1 MFLNYLLTALRNII
15 RYKSFTLL
23 NIFGLSLTMSVCML
37 IIVVLLDQYSY
48 DRYYTKK
55 DRIYRVESIDSLS
68 KISLNRYASTTF
80 PLAEELRNNYTG
92 IEEAALFNNSFSGEG
107 VSGETRISIKGLYSN
122 SAVFKVFDFELI
134 KGSPE
139 KVLDDPY
146 KIVLKE
152 DVAKKFFGNE
162 DPLGKTL
169 QIDSIGDFTVAGII
183 KETRK
188 KSHIQFEALV
198 SASTLESYERNRKAE
213 NITATDWNNFY
224 SSYVYV
230 LLSQKANKRDIQ
242 SALDKISREKYLDK
256 VKTNVSFALQ
266 PLTKI
271 VPGPLRANELG
282 FFLWNVM
289 VYFLSGLAL
298 VLIILAAFNYTSL
311 SIARSLLRAKEVGV
325 RKTVGASRSKIITQ
339 FLFEAVL
346 ISFLALI
353 VSVVFLQFLLPG
365 FTGMKMMSI
374 LEIRPQ
380 QNYVVYLLFFIFAL
394 ITGLLAGILPAFFIS
409 SFNPQNVLKGV
420 LNIKLFSRIT
430 LRKVLLITQFT
441 FSMIFIITILLLF
454 RQMNYMVNAKMGFDR
469 EQVFMLRLQRQDIS
483 RIKDVYSRLP
493 EISYISGTSHIPG
506 EGNIW
511 GTQIRVNKEDEKI
524 EGHYFSVDENYIP
537 AMGLTLLAGQNF
549 PANMNTEREKF
560 VIVNEYT
567 THQFNLGTPSE
578 AIGKY
583 LILDDST
590 LVQIIGVVKDYKYVA
605 LFINQKSLILRIN
618 PKKYNL
624 AVFRISS
631 PDLKRTVEK
640 IRNEW
645 KIIDPVHEMEGDFLD
660 DSIKEYYSFFSDILY
675 TVGYASL
682 LVIIISCLG
691 LLGMATFSTQTRIK
705 EIAIRKA
712 YGAMPA
718 NILSLISRSYIL
730 LLIIAAIIAAPL
742 AYLLNNMWFQ
752 YMADHVSFG
761 AGTLLFGILLV
772 VFIGLLTIGSQTIR
786 ASKTNPAEMLKYE

>member
-1 MFLNYLLTALRNII
+1 MVLNYLLTALRNII
-15 RYKSFTLL
+15 RNKSFTLL
-23 NIFGLSLTMSVCML
+23 NILGLSLTMSVCML
-37 IIVVLLDQYSY
+37 IIVVLMDQYSY
-48 DRYYTKK
+48 DSYYTKK

-68 KISLNRYASTTF
+68 KISLNRFASTTF
-80 PLAEELRNNYTG
+80 PLAGELKNNATG
-92 IEEAALFNNSFSGEG
+92 IEETALFNNTFNGEG
-107 VSGETRISIKGLYSN
+107 VSGDIRIGIKGLYAN
-122 SAVFKVFDFELI
+122 SAVFSVFGFELEE
-134 KGSPE
+134 GSPE
-139 KVLDDPY
+139 RALDDPY

-169 QIDSIGDFTVAGII
+169 QVDSIGNFTVAGIL
-183 KETRK
+183 KKNNK

-198 SASTLESYERNRKAE
+198 SASTLESFERSRKAE
-213 NITATDWNNFY
+213 KITATDWNNFY
-224 SSYVYV
+224 SSYLYV
-230 LLSQKANKRDIQ
+230 LLSEKADNKDIQ
-242 SALDKISREKYLDK
+242 LTLDKINHEKYLDRER
-256 VKTNVSFALQ
+256 TNVSFVLQ
-266 PLTKI
+266 PLSKI

-298 VLIILAAFNYTSL
+298 VLVVLAAFNYTSL

-325 RKTVGASRSKIITQ
+325 RKTLGASRGKIISQ
-339 FLFEAVL
+339 FLLEAVM
-346 ISFLALI
+346 ISLLALV
-353 VSVVFLQFLLPG
+353 VSVILLQFLLPG

-394 ITGLLAGILPAFFIS
+394 VTGLLAGILPAFFIS
-409 SFNPQNVLKGV
+409 SFSPQHVLKGV

-430 LRKVLLITQFT
+430 LRKVLLVTQFA

-493 EISYISGTSHIPG
+493 EISYISATSHRPG

-511 GTQIRVNKEDEKI
+511 PVDIRINKEDEKVQ
-524 EGHYFSVDENYIP
+524 GHYFSVDENYIP

-549 PANMNTEREKF
+549 PPGMNTEREKF
-560 VIVNEYT
+560 VVVNEYA
-567 THQFNLGTPSE
+567 THQFKLGTPSE

-590 LVQIIGVVKDYKYVA
+590 YVQVIGVIKDYKYAA
-605 LFINQKSLILRIN
+605 LFLTQKSLILRVEPN
-618 PKKYNL
+618 KYNL
-624 AVFRISS
+624 AVFRFSS
-631 PDLKRTVEK
+631 PDLQGSVEK
-640 IRNEW
+640 LKIEW
-645 KIIDPVHEMEGDFLD
+645 KKIDPVHEMQGDFLD
-660 DSIKEYYSFFSDILY
+660 NTIKEYYSFFGDVLY
-675 TVGYASL
+675 TVGYACF

-691 LLGMATFSTQTRIK
+691 LLGMATFSTQTRIR

-718 NILSLISRSYIL
+718 NILLLISRGYIG

-742 AYLLNNMWFQ
+742 AYLLNKMWFQ
-752 YMADHVSFG
+752 YMVDHVSFG
-761 AGTLLFGILLV
+761 AGTLLFGILFV
-772 VFIGLLTIGSQTIR
+772 VFIGLLTIGSQTIK
-786 ASKTNPAEMLKYE
+786 ASRTNPAEMLKFE

>member
-1 MFLNYLLTALRNII
+1 MVLNYLLTALRNII

-23 NIFGLSLTMSVCML
+23 NILGLSLTMSVCML
-37 IIVVLLDQYSY
+37 IIVVLMDQYSY
-48 DRYYTKK
+48 DGHYTMK

-68 KISLNRYASTTF
+68 KISLSRFASTAY
-80 PLAEELRNNYTG
+80 PLADELKNKVAGVEET
-92 IEEAALFNNSFSGEG
+92 ALFNNTFSGEG
-107 VSGETRISIKGLYSN
+107 VSGETRIGIKGLYAN
-122 SAVFKVFDFELI
+122 SAVFKVFGFELT
-134 KGSPE
+134 KGSSE
-139 KVLDDPY
+139 KILDDPY

-152 DVAKKFFGNE
+152 DVALKFFGNE

-169 QIDSIGDFTVAGII
+169 QIDSIGNFTVAGII
-183 KETRK
+183 KKTSK

-198 SASTLESYERNRKAE
+198 SASTLEAFERSRKAE
-213 NITATDWNNFY
+213 KITAADWNNFY

-230 LLSQKANKRDIQ
+230 LLSQKADKRDIQ
-242 SALDKISREKYLDK
+242 GNLDRISHEKYLDK
-256 VKTNVSFALQ
+256 EKTNASFVLQ

-282 FFLWNVM
+282 FFLWNIM

-325 RKTVGASRSKIITQ
+325 RKTLGATRGKIIIQ
-339 FLFEAVL
+339 FLLEAVI
-346 ISFLALI
+346 ISLLALV
-353 VSVVFLQFLLPG
+353 VSVVLLQFLLPG

-380 QNYVVYLLFFIFAL
+380 QNYVVYLLFLIFAL
-394 ITGLLAGILPAFFIS
+394 ITGILAGILPAFFIS
-409 SFNPQNVLKGV
+409 SFNPQYVLKGV

-430 LRKVLLITQFT
+430 LRKILLVTQFA

-454 RQMNYMVNAKMGFDR
+454 RQMNYMVNAKLGFDR
-469 EQVFMLRLQRQDIS
+469 ELVFMMRLQRQDIG
-483 RIKDVYSRLP
+483 RIKNIYSRLP
-493 EISYISGTSHIPG
+493 EISYISATSHIPG

-511 GTQIRVNKEDEKI
+511 PVQIRVNKEDEKA

-549 PANMNTEREKF
+549 PVDMNTEPEKF
-560 VIVNEYT
+560 AIINEYAS
-567 THQFNLGTPSE
+567 HQFNLGTPSE
-578 AIGKY
+578 TIGKY

-590 LVQIIGVVKDYKYVA
+590 LVQIIGVVKDYKYAA
-605 LFINQKSLILRIN
+605 LFLNQKSLVLRVN

-631 PDLKRTVEK
+631 PDLQGTVGK
-640 IRNEW
+640 IKNEW
-645 KIIDPVHEMEGDFLD
+645 KKIDPVHEMEGDFLD
-660 DSIKEYYSFFSDILY
+660 SRIKEYYSFFGDVLY
-675 TVGYASL
+675 TVGYACI

-691 LLGMATFSTQTRIK
+691 LLGMATFSTQTRLR

-712 YGAMPA
+712 YGAMPS
-718 NILSLISRSYIL
+718 NILVLISGSYIW
-730 LLIIAAIIAAPL
+730 LLIIAAVIAAPL
-742 AYLLNNMWFQ
+742 AYFLNNMWFQ
-752 YMADHVSFG
+752 YMSNHVSFG
-761 AGTLLFGILLV
+761 AGTLIAGILFV
-772 VFIGLLTIGSQTIR
+772 VVVGLLTIGSQTIR
-786 ASKTNPAEMLKYE
+786 ASQTSPAEMLKVE

>member
-1 MFLNYLLTALRNII
+1 MVLNYLLTALRNII
-15 RYKSFTLL
+15 RYKSFTIL
-23 NIFGLSLTMSVCML
+23 NILGLSLTMSVCML
-37 IIVVLLDQYSY
+37 IIVVLMDQYSY
-48 DRYYTKK
+48 DSHYTKK

-68 KISLNRYASTTF
+68 KISLSRFASTVY
-80 PLAEELRNNYTG
+80 PLAGELKNKVAG
-92 IEEAALFNNSFSGEG
+92 VEEAALFNNSFSGEG
-107 VSGETRISIKGLYSN
+107 VSGEARIGIKGLYAN
-122 SAVFKVFDFELI
+122 SAVFEVFGFELI
-134 KGSPE
+134 KGSTE
-139 KVLDDPY
+139 RVLDDPF

-152 DVAKKFFGNE
+152 DVAQKFFGKV

-183 KETRK
+183 KKTNK

-198 SASTLESYERNRKAE
+198 SASTLESFERSQKAE
-213 NITATDWNNFY
+213 KITATDWNNFY
-224 SSYVYV
+224 STYVYI
-230 LLSQKANKRDIQ
+230 LLSQKADKRDFQ
-242 SALDKISREKYLDK
+242 RTLDKISYEKYPDK
-256 VKTNVSFALQ
+256 EKVNISFVLQ

-298 VLIILAAFNYTSL
+298 VLIFLAAFNYTSL

-325 RKTVGASRSKIITQ
+325 RKTLGATRGKIIVQ
-339 FLFEAVL
+339 FLLEAVI
-346 ISFLALI
+346 ISLLSLV
-353 VSVVFLQFLLPG
+353 VSVVLLQFLLPG

-394 ITGLLAGILPAFFIS
+394 VTGLFAGILPAFFIS
-409 SFNPQNVLKGV
+409 SFSPQHVLKGV

-430 LRKVLLITQFT
+430 LRKVLLVTQFA

-454 RQMNYMVNAKMGFDR
+454 RQMNYMINATMGFDR
-469 EQVFMLRLQRQDIS
+469 EQVFMMRLQRQDIG

-493 EISYISGTSHIPG
+493 EISNISATSHRPG

-511 GTQIRVNKEDEKI
+511 PVQIRVNKEDEKVD
-524 EGHYFSVDENYIP
+524 GHYFSVDENYIP

-549 PANMNTEREKF
+549 PSSMNTEREKF
-560 VIVNEYT
+560 AVVNEYA

-590 LVQIIGVVKDYKYVA
+590 LVQVIGVIKDYKYAA
-605 LFINQKSLILRIN
+605 LFLNQKSLILRVN

-631 PDLKRTVEK
+631 PDLKGTVEK
-640 IRNEW
+640 IKNEW
-645 KIIDPVHEMEGDFLD
+645 EKIDPVHEMEGDFLD
-660 DSIKEYYSFFSDILY
+660 NSIKEYYSFFGDILY
-675 TVGYASL
+675 TVGYACF

-691 LLGMATFSTQTRIK
+691 LLGMATFSTQTRIR

-718 NILSLISRSYIL
+718 NILLLISKSYIG
-730 LLIIAAIIAAPL
+730 LLIIAATIAAPL
-742 AYLLNNMWFQ
+742 AYLINNMWFQ

-761 AGTLLFGILLV
+761 AGTLLFGILFI

-786 ASKTNPAEMLKYE
+786 ASQTNPAEMLKFE